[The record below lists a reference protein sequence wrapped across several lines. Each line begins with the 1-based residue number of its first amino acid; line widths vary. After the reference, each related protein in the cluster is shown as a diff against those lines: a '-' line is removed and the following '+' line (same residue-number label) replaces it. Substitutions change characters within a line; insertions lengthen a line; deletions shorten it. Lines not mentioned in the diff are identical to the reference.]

1 MRCTNKL
8 VILPII
14 MSVLL
19 TACSNSDYSLK
30 YTMNASDYSE
40 KTGEVLDTFAS
51 DRCVVSGNIGDS
63 LTLTEK
69 TCCGLFD
76 LSKKE
81 TLYAYNAHTQ
91 LDPASLTK
99 VMTAIVALK
108 KGSLDQAL
116 VASDKV
122 IITESGAQK
131 INLSAGDSMTLEQAL
146 HLLLLYSANDV
157 AVLIAENIGGT
168 VDEFVNMMNEEALAI
183 GATNSH
189 FMNPNGLTQ
198 DDHYTTIYDMY
209 LIFNEAIKYDKFS
222 EIIQMGSYTTQYYTS
237 SGDLKEVSVNNT
249 NGYLNGHYD
258 MPAGITVIGG
268 KTGTTAAA
276 GHCLIQLAADTSG
289 NKYISVIM
297 RAEDTETLYTEMSSL
312 LLEITS

>member
-8 VILPII
+8 IVVP
-14 MSVLL
+14 VLL
-19 TACSNSDYSLK
+19 GLLLSGCSNGDYSLK
-30 YTMNASDYSE
+30 YSLNSSDYSE
-40 KTGEVLDTFAS
+40 SSSEVLDTFAS
-51 DRCVVSGNIGDS
+51 DLCVVGGNIGDS

-108 KGSLDQAL
+108 NGTLDQTL
-116 VASDKV
+116 VANANCV
-122 IITESGAQK
+122 VTEDGAQK
-131 INLSAGDSMTLEQAL
+131 INLSPGDSMTLEQAL

-157 AVLIAENIGGT
+157 AVMIAENIGGST
-168 VDEFVNMMNEEALAI
+168 EEFVSMMNEEALSL
-183 GATNSH
+183 GATNTH

-198 DDHYTTIYDMY
+198 DDHYTSVYDMY
-209 LIFNEAIKYDKFS
+209 LIFNEALEYDKFS
-222 EIIQMGSYTTQYYTS
+222 EIIRMASYTTQYYKS
-237 SGDLKEVSVNNT
+237 NGDLKEISVNNT
-249 NGYLNGHYD
+249 NGYLNGHYS
-258 MPAGITVIGG
+258 MPAGVTVLGG

-276 GHCLIQLAADTSG
+276 GHCLIQLATDTSG
-289 NKYISVIM
+289 NEYISVIM

-312 LLEITS
+312 LLQITT